1 MELKGVQIRGISP
14 DGQAFSL
21 EAPLELTLRA
31 DRQVPCDGLTA
42 SFPLQEEGTAFSWL
56 RMDLGGRMLF
66 EGLVDRQS
74 LERSPEG
81 SLLRLECRSR
91 AALLVDN
98 EARPA
103 AYNGLDCRQLLR
115 EYGLGFPS
123 RLPAGRVGLF
133 QVAKGISC
141 WQAIDRF
148 CLAAYRKHPYL
159 DRYGVLGLDPFTG
172 RTKTISGR
180 GEAGWRRLTIQQRN
194 DVLYSRL
201 HLRTAIGEKG
211 ALYGLAVD
219 NPLGVSRGIR
229 RERYLNP
236 GVLGDI
242 RQEAGELLAESNRES
257 FRAEAV
263 LPGLADLE
271 IGDLALLEGE
281 RLQDPLYVSGLVWR
295 LSAGGAS
302 TRVILQSAPL

>member
-103 AYNGLDCRQLLR
+103 AYNGLDCHLSISPIPLALFKRQLR
-115 EYGLGFPS
+115 CV
-123 RLPAGRVGLF
+123 RLPM
-133 QVAKGISC
+133 
-141 WQAIDRF
+141 
-148 CLAAYRKHPYL
+148 H
-159 DRYGVLGLDPFTG
+159 
-172 RTKTISGR
+172 
-180 GEAGWRRLTIQQRN
+180 
-194 DVLYSRL
+194 
-201 HLRTAIGEKG
+201 
-211 ALYGLAVD
+211 
-219 NPLGVSRGIR
+219 
-229 RERYLNP
+229 ER
-236 GVLGDI
+236 I
-242 RQEAGELLAESNRES
+242 
-257 FRAEAV
+257 
-263 LPGLADLE
+263 LP
-271 IGDLALLEGE
+271 IH
-281 RLQDPLYVSGLVWR
+281 V
-295 LSAGGAS
+295 
-302 TRVILQSAPL
+302 